1 MGAINKMEQLELE
14 VFKREITGKEV
25 RFLRR
30 EGITPANL
38 YGHGIDSTSLQV
50 DTKHLEQMLTQA
62 GKTSLVSLNIKDSK
76 TPVKVL
82 VREVQKNPLTDEL
95 LHVDFYQV
103 KMTEKITAE
112 VPLLFV
118 GEAPALKN
126 KYTSLLHL
134 VDSLSIE
141 ALPDALPHSLEV
153 DLSSL
158 EETNQ
163 AIYVKDIHL
172 SDGVTLLSDPE
183 QMVVKIAE
191 TRRAVEAEVAAE
203 VAEAEVKEEVAAEEE
218 ARPEAAAEPGSEE

>member
-1 MGAINKMEQLELE
+1 MEQFELE
-14 VFKREITGKEV
+14 VSKRETTGKKV

-38 YGHGIDSTSLQV
+38 YGHGIDSTSLQA

-62 GKTSLVSLNIKDSK
+62 GKTSLVSLKIKDSK
-76 TPVKVL
+76 TPVPVKVL

-95 LHVDFYQV
+95 LHVNFYQV

-134 VDSLSIE
+134 IDSLSIE

-163 AIYVKDIHL
+163 AIYIKDIHL
-172 SDGVTLLSDPE
+172 SDGVTFLGDPE
-183 QMVVKIAE
+183 QMVVKVAE

-203 VAEAEVKEEVAAEEE
+203 VAEAEVKEEVAAEAEVKEE
-218 ARPEAAAEPGSEE
+218 VAAEEKARPEAEG

>member
-1 MGAINKMEQLELE
+1 MEQLELE
-14 VFKREITGKEV
+14 VFKREITGKKV
-25 RFLRR
+25 KFLRR

-38 YGHGIDSTSLQV
+38 YGHGIDSTSLQA

-62 GKTSLVSLNIKDSK
+62 GKTSLVSLKIEDSK

-103 KMTEKITAE
+103 KMTEKITAD
-112 VPLLFV
+112 VPILFV

-126 KYTSLLHL
+126 KYTSLLRL
-134 VDSLSIE
+134 IDSLPIE
-141 ALPDALPHSLEV
+141 ALPDALPHNFEV

-163 AIYVKDIHL
+163 AIYVKDIHF
-172 SDGVTLLSDPE
+172 SEGVTFLGNPE

-203 VAEAEVKEEVAAEEE
+203 VAEAEVKEEVAAEAEVKEEVAAEEE
-218 ARPEAAAEPGSEE
+218 ARPEAEG

>member
-1 MGAINKMEQLELE
+1 MGEINKMEQLKLE
-14 VFKREITGKEV
+14 VSKREITGKKV

-38 YGHGIDSTSLQV
+38 YGHGIDSIPLQV

-76 TPVKVL
+76 TPAKIL
-82 VREVQKNPLTDEL
+82 IREVQKNPLTDEL

-103 KMTEKITAE
+103 KMTEKITAD
-112 VPLLFV
+112 VPILFV

-126 KYTSLLHL
+126 KYTSLLRL
-134 VDSLSIE
+134 IDSLPIE
-141 ALPDALPHSLEV
+141 ALPDALPHNFEV

-163 AIYVKDIHL
+163 AIYVKDIHF
-172 SDGVTLLSDPE
+172 SEGVTFLGNLE
-183 QMVVKIAE
+183 QMIVKVAE

-203 VAEAEVKEEVAAEEE
+203 VAAAEVKEEVAAKEE
-218 ARPEAAAEPGSEE
+218 AKPEAAAEPSPEE

>member
-1 MGAINKMEQLELE
+1 MEQLKLE
-14 VFKREITGKEV
+14 VSKREITGKKV

-38 YGHGIDSTSLQV
+38 YGHGIDSIPLQV

-76 TPVKVL
+76 TPAKIL
-82 VREVQKNPLTDEL
+82 IREVQKNPLTDEL

-103 KMTEKITAE
+103 KMTEKIRAA
-112 VPLLFV
+112 VPILFV

-126 KYTSLLHL
+126 KYTSLLRL
-134 VDSLSIE
+134 IYSLPIE
-141 ALPDALPHSLEV
+141 ALPDALPHNFEV

-158 EETNQ
+158 EETDQ
-163 AIYVKDIHL
+163 AIYVKDIHF
-172 SDGVTLLSDPE
+172 SEGVTFLGNPE
-183 QMVVKIAE
+183 QMIVKVAE

-203 VAEAEVKEEVAAEEE
+203 VAEAEVKGEVAAEEE
-218 ARPEAAAEPGSEE
+218 AKPEAAAEPSPEE

>member
-1 MGAINKMEQLELE
+1 MEQLKLE
-14 VFKREITGKEV
+14 VSKREITGKKV

-38 YGHGIDSTSLQV
+38 YGHGIDSIPLQV

-76 TPVKVL
+76 TPAKIL
-82 VREVQKNPLTDEL
+82 IREVQKNPLTDEL

-103 KMTEKITAE
+103 KMTEKITAD
-112 VPLLFV
+112 VPILFV

-126 KYTSLLHL
+126 KYTSLLRL
-134 VDSLSIE
+134 IDSLPIE
-141 ALPDALPHSLEV
+141 ALPDALPHNFEV

-163 AIYVKDIHL
+163 AIYVKDIHF
-172 SDGVTLLSDPE
+172 SEGVTFLGNLE
-183 QMVVKIAE
+183 QMIVKVAE

-203 VAEAEVKEEVAAEEE
+203 VAAAEVKEEVAAKEE
-218 ARPEAAAEPGSEE
+218 AKPEAAAEPSPEE

>member
-1 MGAINKMEQLELE
+1 MEQLELE
-14 VFKREITGKEV
+14 VFKREITGKKV
-25 RFLRR
+25 KFLRR

-38 YGHGIDSTSLQV
+38 YGHGIDSTSLQA

-62 GKTSLVSLNIKDSK
+62 GKTSLVSLKIEDSK

-103 KMTEKITAE
+103 KMTEKITAD
-112 VPLLFV
+112 VPILFV

-126 KYTSLLHL
+126 KYTSLLRL
-134 VDSLSIE
+134 IDSLPIE
-141 ALPDALPHSLEV
+141 ALPDALPHNFEV

-163 AIYVKDIHL
+163 AIYVKDIHF
-172 SDGVTLLSDPE
+172 SEGVTFLGNPE

-203 VAEAEVKEEVAAEEE
+203 VAEAEVKEEVAAEAEVKEE
-218 ARPEAAAEPGSEE
+218 VAAEEKARPEAEG